1 MSFPVCYY
9 FRCLLSSFKWTLP
22 TSLPPLYNSLFP
34 SLAVC
39 SFGVRCVSFLMFF
52 SSFFLRMFF
61 SSVFLLPRRRQTGVP
76 KETLLT
82 ISQPKHCDAELK
94 KKKLFLSHEL
104 KDACNLYMRRVCR
117 LCVRAQVCVSA
128 YDLKF
133 PTTCAH
139 TFYICVCAHV
149 LRNLGESCC

>member
-1 MSFPVCYY
+1 MFVLYVVPCLLLLSLFVEFLQMNPPYLPPPTIQFPVSLTCRLQ
-9 FRCLLSSFKWTLP
+9 FRR
-22 TSLPPLYNSLFP
+22 SL
-34 SLAVC
+34 
-39 SFGVRCVSFLMFF
+39 RFLRMFF

-94 KKKLFLSHEL
+94 KKKLFLNHES

-117 LCVRAQVCVSA
+117 LRVRAQVCVSS

-139 TFYICVCAHV
+139 TFYI
-149 LRNLGESCC
+149 